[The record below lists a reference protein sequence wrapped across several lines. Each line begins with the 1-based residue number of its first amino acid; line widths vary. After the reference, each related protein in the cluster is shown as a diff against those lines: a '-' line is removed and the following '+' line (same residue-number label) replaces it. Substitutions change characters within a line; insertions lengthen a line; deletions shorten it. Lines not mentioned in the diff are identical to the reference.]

1 MLTDAAIR
9 KAKPRDKDYKLSD
22 SGGLYLFVTK
32 AGHRSWRLKYRFADK
47 EKRLVLGSYPDLSLV
62 EARHMRDDAK
72 RMLRDGRDPVIEAK
86 KRKLA
91 NVAQMENTFEKV
103 GRQWYAD
110 QVARW
115 KPVHAADVITSLERD
130 IFPAIGG
137 LPIIDIDEPL
147 LLATLKK
154 VEARGAIETSHRLL
168 QRCSSI
174 FKYGKGLGACRQ
186 NPAADMKVSLKAV
199 PPARRWPAL
208 TEMDEI
214 QALIHAVDC
223 SASHPITRL
232 ASRMMALTAQRP
244 GMIRTAPW
252 SEFEGIDW
260 DKPDKLADRPLWRIP
275 AARIK
280 LVLELREDEVFEHIV
295 PLSQQAVEVLRVVR
309 LLSGRG
315 PLAFPGAR
323 SGLEP
328 LSENAV
334 GYLYNRIGYKGRH
347 VPHGWRSSF
356 STTMNGLVERSHPGL
371 DRLLID
377 RLIIDLMLA
386 HIPAGMSGSELIY
399 NRAAYMERRRELV
412 QQWAD
417 LIMVNQLPAAALLK
431 GARRSRSNTR

>member
-9 KAKPRDKDYKLSD
+9 KAKPKDKDYKLAD
-22 SGGLYLFVTK
+22 YGGLYLFITK
-32 AGHRSWRLKYRFADK
+32 AGHRSWRLKYRFAEK
-47 EKRLVLGSYPDLSLV
+47 EKRLVLGSYPDLSLA
-62 EARHMRDDAK
+62 EARDMRDDAK

-91 NVAQMENTFEKV
+91 NVVQMENTFEKV
-103 GRQWYAD
+103 GRQWYGD

-130 IFPAIGG
+130 VFPAIGG
-137 LPIIDIDEPL
+137 LPITDIDEPL

-154 VEARGAIETSHRLL
+154 VEARGAIETAHRLL

-174 FKYGKGLGACRQ
+174 FKYGKGIGACRE
-186 NPAADMKVSLKAV
+186 NPAVDMKVSLKTV

-208 TEMDEI
+208 TELDQL
-214 QALIHAVDC
+214 QALIRDVDC
-223 SASHPITRL
+223 STSHPITRL

-260 DKPDKLADRPLWRIP
+260 NKPDEVANRPQWRIS
-275 AARIK
+275 ASRIK
-280 LVLELREDEVFEHIV
+280 LVLELREDEAFEHIV
-295 PLSQQAVEVLRVVR
+295 PLSRQAVEVLRVAR
-309 LLSGRG
+309 RLSGRG

-356 STTMNGLVERSHPGL
+356 STIMNGLVERSHPGS

-399 NRAAYMERRRELV
+399 NRAAYIERRRELA

-417 LIMVNQLPAAALLK
+417 LIMADQLSAAVLLD
-431 GARRSRSNTR
+431 GPRRSSSNTR

>member
-9 KAKPRDKDYKLSD
+9 KAKPRDKDYKLAD

-62 EARHMRDDAK
+62 EARDMRDDAK

-130 IFPAIGG
+130 VFPAIGG
-137 LPIIDIDEPL
+137 LPITDIDEPL

-154 VEARGAIETSHRLL
+154 VEARGSIETSHRLL
-168 QRCSSI
+168 QRCSAI
-174 FKYGKGLGACRQ
+174 FKYGKGLGACRE

-208 TEMDEI
+208 TDIDEI
-214 QALIHAVDC
+214 QALIRAVDC

-260 DKPDKLADRPLWRIP
+260 DKPDELADRPLWRIP

-280 LVLELREDEVFEHIV
+280 LMLVLREDEVFEHIV
-295 PLSQQAVEVLRVVR
+295 PLSHQAVEVLRVAR

-334 GYLYNRIGYKGRH
+334 GYLYNRIGFKGRH

-356 STTMNGLVERSHPGL
+356 STTMNGLVERSHPGA

-399 NRAAYMERRRELV
+399 NRAAYMERRRELA
-412 QQWAD
+412 QKWAD
-417 LIMVNQLPAAALLK
+417 LIMEDQQPALVLLS
-431 GARRSRSNTR
+431 GPRRSRANTR